1 MSEKG
6 PRALFLLRPLQ
17 AAAGEPGLP
26 LRLGNPL
33 GRRYHPTMKT
43 PQSLLQQLLKQ
54 GRDLLPDGLLG
65 EESGNGR
72 QEYSIDELA
81 RVAHTTVRNVRAYQD
96 RGLIPP
102 PLRRG
107 RAGIYNQ
114 GHLSRLN
121 VIGQLLERGY
131 TIANIKELI
140 SAWESGQDLDHVLGL
155 DSALAGTWTEEIPV
169 YMEPDEVADLFGA
182 DISEEVL
189 RKALEVGLFAVDGD
203 RLKVP
208 SPRLLNAGLELY
220 RAGIP
225 LIALMRELEVV
236 RADVDRLTRSFVQ
249 LVVNHVVEPVT
260 ADQLPSPE
268 EVARLGEIIQRLHPL
283 AESVTNTEMARGIRK
298 HANAF
303 LGSKF
308 RELLKRY
315 DGDAVRKVA
324 GLHKSA
330 D

>member
-1 MSEKG
+1 
-6 PRALFLLRPLQ
+6 
-17 AAAGEPGLP
+17 
-26 LRLGNPL
+26 
-33 GRRYHPTMKT
+33 MKT

-54 GRDLLPDGLLG
+54 GRDLLPTGLLG
-65 EESGNGR
+65 DEGGNGH

-81 RVAHTTVRNVRAYQD
+81 RVANTTVRNVRAYQD

-102 PLRRG
+102 PVRRG
-107 RAGIYNQ
+107 RAGVYNQ

-169 YMEPDEVADLFGA
+169 YMEPDEVSELFGP
-182 DISEEVL
+182 DITEETL
-189 RKALEVGLFAVDGD
+189 RKALEVGLFEVDGD
-203 RLKVP
+203 RLKIT

-225 LIALMRELEVV
+225 LAALLRELEVV

-249 LVVNHVVEPVT
+249 LVINHVVEPVT

-268 EVARLGEIIQRLHPL
+268 EIARLAEIIQRLRPL
-283 AESVTNTEMARGIRK
+283 AESVTNAEMAKGIRK

-308 RELLKRY
+308 REILKRY
-315 DGDAVRKVA
+315 DSDVVRKVTGQA
-324 GLHKSA
+324 KP
-330 D
+330 

>member
-1 MSEKG
+1 
-6 PRALFLLRPLQ
+6 
-17 AAAGEPGLP
+17 
-26 LRLGNPL
+26 
-33 GRRYHPTMKT
+33 MKT

-54 GRDLLPDGLLG
+54 GRDLLPTGLLG
-65 EESGNGR
+65 EEGGNGR

-81 RVAHTTVRNVRAYQD
+81 RVANTTVRNVRAYQD

-102 PLRRG
+102 PVRRG
-107 RAGIYNQ
+107 RAGVYNQ

-155 DSALAGTWTEEIPV
+155 DSVLAGTWTEEIPL
-169 YMEPDEVADLFGA
+169 YMDPDEAAELFGA
-182 DISEEVL
+182 EITEETL
-189 RKALEVGLFAVDGD
+189 RKALDVGLFEVDGD
-203 RLKVP
+203 RLKVT
-208 SPRLLNAGLELY
+208 SPRLLYAGLELY

-225 LIALMRELEVV
+225 LVALLRELEVV
-236 RADVDRLTRSFVQ
+236 RTDVDRLTRSFVQ
-249 LVVNHVVEPVT
+249 LVVNHVVEPIT

-268 EVARLGEIIQRLHPL
+268 DVARLGEIIQRLRPL
-283 AESVTNTEMARGIRK
+283 AESVTNAEMAKGIRK

-308 RELLKRY
+308 REILKRY
-315 DGDAVRKVA
+315 DSDALRSVT
-324 GLHKSA
+324 GSPKS
-330 D
+330 